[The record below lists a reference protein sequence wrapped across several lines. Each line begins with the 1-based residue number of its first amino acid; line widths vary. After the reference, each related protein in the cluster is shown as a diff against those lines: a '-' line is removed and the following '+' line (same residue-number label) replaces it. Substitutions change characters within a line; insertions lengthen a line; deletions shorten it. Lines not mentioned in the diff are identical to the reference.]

1 MGRRVNYGGLVIAGI
16 GFFLTRF
23 TVSLAISGGPVQ
35 FLLSG
40 IVPLALGLGL
50 AAFGVAL
57 AVADVDA
64 RLVRT
69 TAVWCVVGT
78 GGMLVLVV
86 LTILGDPEMS
96 SALETIRAQAH
107 FSTFLIGGSVGGTFT
122 GLYAARNRRQRTTV
136 QREANRLVVLNR
148 ILRHEVLNALTP
160 IRGFGALDGGDHP
173 EARQVIE
180 DRTDDIEAT
189 IEEISYL
196 TKRAGHEGPVGV
208 PVDLAATI
216 DESVATVTERH
227 DAVTVETPIVPDDV
241 QVAAN
246 DRLEDVLTQLLENA
260 IVHGGDE
267 TPAVEV
273 AVSRRQV
280 EVSVID
286 EGDGLPESQRRL
298 LETGDIGEYDDP
310 RVGYGLNVVRLLIES
325 YGGTI
330 ETDRADG
337 ETRITVVLSRVNDG
351 GPGVEAST
359 SSLTGIRPD
368 VPNLVVTLVA
378 SLLAGVVYGLV
389 AESMGG
395 SVAGIGVFYGNPE
408 PVVGWLTHE
417 FHSVVFGFVF
427 AGLVSLVPREY
438 GDRTLTN
445 VAVATGWGLAVWIG
459 AAGIVAPIWLRLLGI
474 GAPLPN
480 LTVPMLLNHLAWGVS
495 LGLFATWGQRYLAPW
510 LSAFR
515 E

>member
-1 MGRRVNYGGLVIAGI
+1 MGRRVNFSGLVIAGI

-57 AVADVDA
+57 TVADVEA

-69 TAVWCVVGT
+69 TAAWCVAGT

-180 DRTDDIEAT
+180 DRADDIEAT
-189 IEEISYL
+189 VEEISYL

-208 PVDLAATI
+208 PVDLATTI

-227 DAVTVETPIVPDDV
+227 AVTVETPVVPDHV
-241 QVAAN
+241 RVAAN
-246 DRLEDVLTQLLENA
+246 DRLTDVVTQLLENA
-260 IVHGGDE
+260 VVHGGDE
-267 TPAVEV
+267 TPALEV
-273 AVSRRQV
+273 SASQRQV
-280 EVSVID
+280 RVRVID

-298 LETGDIGEYDDP
+298 LETGDIEEYDDP

-325 YGGTI
+325 YGGAI
-330 ETDRADG
+330 ETDRTDG
-337 ETRITVVLSRVNDG
+337 ETRITVVLPRVNDG

-359 SSLTGIRPD
+359 SSLAGIRPD
-368 VPNLVVTLVA
+368 VPNLVVTLIA
-378 SLLAGVVYGLV
+378 SLLAGVAYGLV
-389 AESMGG
+389 AESTGG

-459 AAGIVAPIWLRLLGI
+459 AAGVVAPVWLRLLGI

-480 LTVPMLLNHLAWGVS
+480 LTASLLLNHLAWGVS
-495 LGLFATWGQRYLAPW
+495 LGLFATWGQRYLTPW
-510 LSAFR
+510 LSVIR